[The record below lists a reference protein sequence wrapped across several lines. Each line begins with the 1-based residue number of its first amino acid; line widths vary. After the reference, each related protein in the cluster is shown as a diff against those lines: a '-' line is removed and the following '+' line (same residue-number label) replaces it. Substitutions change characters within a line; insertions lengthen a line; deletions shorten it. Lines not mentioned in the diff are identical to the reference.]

1 MKMSKQDFHNVVVSE
16 TEELLICS
24 EIGVC
29 LQKYVLILI
38 HNFQVSPPQY

>member
-1 MKMSKQDFHNVVVSE
+1 MKISKQDFHNVVVSG

-38 HNFQVSPPQY
+38 HNFQDSPPQY